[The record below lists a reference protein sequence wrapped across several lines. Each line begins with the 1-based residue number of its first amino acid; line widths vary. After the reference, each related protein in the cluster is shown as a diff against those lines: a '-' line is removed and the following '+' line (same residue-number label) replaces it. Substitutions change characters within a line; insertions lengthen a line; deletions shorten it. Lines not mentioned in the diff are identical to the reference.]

1 MNIGKAI
8 RELRKGQQLSQEQLS
23 VKADITQAALSAI
36 ENGVRP
42 NPETLKNLS
51 SALNVSEALI
61 YIMGMEKSDVA
72 DTKQSLYDELFP
84 VIKSLVQKLAVPN

>member
-8 RELRKGQQLSQEQLS
+8 KELRKTQKFNQEELAI
-23 VKADITQAALSAI
+23 KAGITQAALSAI

-51 SALNVSEALI
+51 AALNVSEALI
-61 YIMGMEKSDVA
+61 YIMGMDRSDVPA
-72 DTKQSLYDELFP
+72 SKHDLYDELFP
-84 VIKSLVQKLAVPN
+84 IIQSLVTKLAVPK

>member
-8 RELRKGQQLSQEQLS
+8 RELRKQQKLSQEQLA

-51 SALNVSEALI
+51 TALSVSEALI
-61 YIMGMEKSDVA
+61 YVMGMEKSDVA
-72 DTKQSLYDELFP
+72 DSKQGLYDELFP
-84 VIKSLVQKLAVPN
+84 VIQTLVTKLAVPR